1 MVSTTGYLLIYLF
14 IHLLFFYLFI
24 HSFIHSLIH
33 SFIHPSI
40 HLFIHLFI
48 YSFIYHFFFS
58 NQNKVFLNHI
68 YQNKLITPLKV
79 AYLPCTIFQLFRS
92 LYGQDTQS

>member
-14 IHLLFFYLFI
+14 IDLLLFLSIYSFI
-24 HSFIHSLIH
+24 HSFIHS
-33 SFIHPSI
+33 SIHPFI
-40 HLFIHLFI
+40 YLFIHLFI

>member
-14 IHLLFFYLFI
+14 IHLLLFLSIYSFI
-24 HSFIHSLIH
+24 HSFIHS
-33 SFIHPSI
+33 SIHPFI
-40 HLFIHLFI
+40 YLFIHLFI

>member
-24 HSFIHSLIH
+24 HLFIH
-33 SFIHPSI
+33 SFIHPFI
-40 HLFIHLFI
+40 YLFIHLFI

-79 AYLPCTIFQLFRS
+79 AHVPCIIFQLFRP